1 MISSVASPY
10 ACAALIREI
19 GRGARGARGLTREQ
33 AYELYAAMLAGRVS
47 DLELGAVLLSYR
59 IKGEDVQELAG
70 MLQAVHAAT
79 PLLPSPAGTPVCI
92 PSYNGARKKPNLLPL
107 LATLLAREGV
117 PVLIHGVM
125 NDAGRVTSAEILAEM
140 GVRPCANTA
149 AVGAGLAQARLAFA
163 PIDMLAPALSRQL
176 DLRRILG
183 VRNSAHT
190 LVKMLQPFAGPA
202 LRLINYTHPAYRDT
216 LAQYFKL
223 PGAAG
228 PAGILLSQGTEG
240 EAVADA
246 ALAREVLWIREE
258 HEEQL
263 IAASEK
269 AQRDTPTLP
278 ASIGARDTA
287 RWTEGVLAGK
297 HPAPASVLAQVR
309 IIKQV
314 AQIPAA

>member
-1 MISSVASPY
+1 MFSSATTPY

-33 AYELYAAMLAGRVS
+33 AYELYAAILAGRVS

-59 IKGEDVQELAG
+59 IKGEDAQELAG
-70 MLQAVHAAT
+70 MLQAAHGAM
-79 PLLPSPAGTPVCI
+79 PPLPSPSHTPVCI
-92 PSYNGARKKPNLLPL
+92 PSYNGARKKPNLVPL
-107 LATLLAREGV
+107 LAALLAREGV

-125 NDAGRVTSAEILAEM
+125 TDAGRVTTAEILAEM
-140 GVRPCANTA
+140 GTRPCANTA
-149 AVGAGLAQARLAFA
+149 AVGAGLAQTRLAFA
-163 PIDMLAPALSRQL
+163 PIDLLAPALSRQL

-190 LVKMLQPFAGPA
+190 LVKMLQPFDGPA

-258 HEEQL
+258 KEEQL

-269 AQRDTPTLP
+269 SQRDAPGLP
-278 ASIGARDTA
+278 ASLSARDTA
-287 RWTEGVLAGK
+287 RWTEGVLAGD
-297 HPAPASVLAQVR
+297 HAAPASVLAQMR
-309 IIKQV
+309 IIRQV
-314 AQIPAA
+314 ARMPAA